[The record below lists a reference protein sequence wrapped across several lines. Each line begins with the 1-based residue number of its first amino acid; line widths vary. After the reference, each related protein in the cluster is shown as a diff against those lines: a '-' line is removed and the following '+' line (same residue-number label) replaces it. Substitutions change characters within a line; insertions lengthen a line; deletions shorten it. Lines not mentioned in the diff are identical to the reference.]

1 MTALSIALAVALAA
15 QTAATP
21 VLPDS
26 YVGRWN
32 VIITDAT
39 DTFVSGGIQIDRT
52 ATGLSGGLVWRS
64 GSFAPVK
71 SVEVVGGVLKIIR
84 TAGENKQDVFEAR
97 LDGGLLKGQ

>member
-21 VLPDS
+21 VSPDS

-39 DTFVSGGIQIDRT
+39 DTFVSGGIQIDKT
-52 ATGLSGGLVWRS
+52 PTGLSGGLVWRS
-64 GSFAPVK
+64 GSLFPSPAVSMNSGWSLTDPQLA
-71 SVEVVGGVLKIIR
+71 S
-84 TAGENKQDVFEAR
+84 GES
-97 LDGGLLKGQ
+97 